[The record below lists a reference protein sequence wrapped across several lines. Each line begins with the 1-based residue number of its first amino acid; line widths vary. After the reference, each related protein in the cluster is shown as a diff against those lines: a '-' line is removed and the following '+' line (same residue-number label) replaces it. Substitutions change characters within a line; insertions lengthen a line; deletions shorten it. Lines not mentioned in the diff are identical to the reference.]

1 MIRQKLLDINLGFPF
16 LDIIF
21 LPDQQVDGARKP
33 LLRYAN
39 RERRVVGET
48 CVKRDSP
55 AQARTRAWPG
65 FPLPKTARRPLH
77 AQREGGDSGVVIF
90 AIQIKRS
97 DTVIRSAIDKLVGVG
112 ELR

>member
-21 LPDQQVDGARKP
+21 LPDQRVDGARKS

-55 AQARTRAWPG
+55 ARARTRAWPG

-77 AQREGGDSGVVIF
+77 AQREGGDSGVDF
-90 AIQIKRS
+90 RNSDKQL
-97 DTVIRSAIDKLVGVG
+97 DTVNRSAIDKLVGVRK
-112 ELR
+112 LR